1 MPECNPSLDP
11 IISIS
16 SNPKVTNVKIVGG
29 LKVNRKVTVSGVV
42 VGGNEQASTIQ
53 MFITTSKN
61 FGVENDFQSISLSQ
75 TEKVFLI
82 PPEAVG
88 QYLVAKYTPIAED
101 GKFGDSVYIISDKYV
116 KDSTPQGMRK
126 VRGKNMNKKV
136 ASLKTGEKLKI
147 EFYNNRAVGDNH
159 KSWSRH
165 LGRLVRDVN
174 ICPIQFQTWK
184 DVTKEVKN
192 HLWVSVKDCFENEN
206 MDIYREET
214 LEHMG
219 YLWTAWRSTLYLTY
233 VRPCKTK
240 GEALKN
246 CPPFINVGD
255 WTWLVNEKFSTE
267 EFQRMSKR
275 NMKNRAKT
283 VMPHR
288 SGSKPHRA
296 IIYDMDEIVKTTQF
310 DPSLS
315 TMEVIDKCFGPQSH
329 NRVFGY

>member
-1 MPECNPSLDP
+1 
-11 IISIS
+11 
-16 SNPKVTNVKIVGG
+16 
-29 LKVNRKVTVSGVV
+29 
-42 VGGNEQASTIQ
+42 
-53 MFITTSKN
+53 
-61 FGVENDFQSISLSQ
+61 
-75 TEKVFLI
+75 
-82 PPEAVG
+82 
-88 QYLVAKYTPIAED
+88 
-101 GKFGDSVYIISDKYV
+101 
-116 KDSTPQGMRK
+116 
-126 VRGKNMNKKV
+126 
-136 ASLKTGEKLKI
+136 
-147 EFYNNRAVGDNH
+147 
-159 KSWSRH
+159 
-165 LGRLVRDVN
+165 
-174 ICPIQFQTWK
+174 
-184 DVTKEVKN
+184 
-192 HLWVSVKDCFENEN
+192 

-329 NRVFGY
+329 NRVFGYGGGIKRKQLSGPKSTYEKELEAKIQARDAKIQDNEEENRNLKRRLEAIESRLDMGNGCVQSSPVASPSTNSDHHEGILK

>member
-1 MPECNPSLDP
+1 MIKDKNSKLKAPKGGNFIPPGMLAKRRGSELKTRKSIKETPKTLVANHTNDDTDIIFMLKDHAGDPEIHVNFNEDPKAPLLSFKLQEDNPPLASTVAISSNPIVTNMPECNPSLDP

-136 ASLKTGEKLKI
+136 ASLKT
-147 EFYNNRAVGDNH
+147 
-159 KSWSRH
+159 
-165 LGRLVRDVN
+165 
-174 ICPIQFQTWK
+174 
-184 DVTKEVKN
+184 
-192 HLWVSVKDCFENEN
+192 
-206 MDIYREET
+206 
-214 LEHMG
+214 
-219 YLWTAWRSTLYLTY
+219 
-233 VRPCKTK
+233 
-240 GEALKN
+240 
-246 CPPFINVGD
+246 
-255 WTWLVNEKFSTE
+255 
-267 EFQRMSKR
+267 
-275 NMKNRAKT
+275 
-283 VMPHR
+283 
-288 SGSKPHRA
+288 
-296 IIYDMDEIVKTTQF
+296 
-310 DPSLS
+310 
-315 TMEVIDKCFGPQSH
+315 
-329 NRVFGY
+329 